1 MHSPLGIT
9 ASAFRIKF
17 SKLLLITVLS
27 SIMFIGCE
35 RQLVSPIASIDPPQ
49 IDTQFAQKALS
60 DLADT
65 ANSQGFINLAASA
78 NDFAEALTTE
88 DQTYVQ
94 PTFSKLS
101 RLASEVTYLIDSFDN
116 AGCSVELRPFAE
128 ATVEAI
134 KAYTIRDAAK
144 MNHALQE
151 LAQEASTANMT
162 LQRLSDLTALDN
174 SFRPFVF
181 GYNSRYWHDGIYSV
195 GHTVLGKMT
204 LGYEHIDIGNE
215 TEAVIDFLATK
226 GYKAIRRHG
235 YSGGEC
241 DYLSVIDL
249 GAQVDTWLI
258 IEEFEEELKNIPNLA
273 FIEPVAFCP
282 FPEPAVVPPIYV
294 YELNRLITVSISN
307 RYNKAWCQGNLDVNA
322 IDNILIEES
331 KLDFF
336 NYAFLRKLADIFAEE
351 KPETTEPIGS
361 NVFSFRSIVLEFLR
375 IYFQNS
381 GKTNDELVEMYSQ
394 YGLTPYHLAPED
406 FDENSFRAPE
416 KTLDEII
423 EIFRQAV
430 RGDIVDITSD
440 KAPDSYYY
448 NYYWNWR

>member
-1 MHSPLGIT
+1 M
-9 ASAFRIKF
+9 KF
-17 SKLLLITVLS
+17 FKLLFLASLS
-27 SIMFIGCE
+27 AIIIILTGCE
-35 RQLVSPIASIDPPQ
+35 RRLVSPIDPSDPPQ

-65 ANSQGFINLAASA
+65 ANSQGFINLADAA
-78 NDFAEALTTE
+78 NDFAEALATE

-134 KAYTIRDAAK
+134 KAYTIRDAAE

-162 LQRLSDLTALDN
+162 LQRLSGLTALNN

-181 GYNSRYWHDGIYSV
+181 GYSSRYWHDGIYE
-195 GHTVLGKMT
+195 LGKMA
-204 LGYEHIDIGNE
+204 LGYENIDIRNE
-215 TEAVIDFLATK
+215 TDTAVIDFLATK

-241 DYLSVIDL
+241 NYLYVIDL
-249 GAQVDTWLI
+249 GAQVNTWLI
-258 IEEFEEELKNIPNLA
+258 IEEFEEELKNIPNLV
-273 FIEPVAFCP
+273 FIEPVAYCP
-282 FPEPAVVPPIYV
+282 FPKPTAEVRLIYV
-294 YELNRLITVSISN
+294 FELNRLIANAISY
-307 RYNKAWCQGNLDVNA
+307 RYNEAWCQGNLDVNT
-322 IDNILIEES
+322 IDSILIEES

-336 NYAFLRKLADIFAEE
+336 NYTFLRKLADIFAEE
-351 KPETTEPIGS
+351 KPETTELIGS
-361 NVFSFRSIVLEFLR
+361 NVFSFRSIVLGFLR

-381 GKTNDELVEMYSQ
+381 GKTNGELVEIYSQ
-394 YGLTPYHLAPED
+394 YGLTPYVAVPEN
-406 FDENSFRAPE
+406 FDENSFRTPE
-416 KTLDEII
+416 KAIDEII
-423 EIFRQAV
+423 EIFRQSV
-430 RGDIVDITSD
+430 RKGSVDITAD

-448 NYYWNWR
+448 RWNWR

>member
-1 MHSPLGIT
+1 MQFPHSIT
-9 ASAFRIKF
+9 ASAFRMKF
-17 SKLLLITVLS
+17 FKLFLLAALS
-27 SIMFIGCE
+27 AIILTGCE
-35 RQLVSPIASIDPPQ
+35 RRLVSPIDPIDPPQ
-49 IDTQFAQKALS
+49 IDTQFVQKALS

-65 ANSQGFINLAASA
+65 ANSQGFINLADAA

-134 KAYTIRDAAK
+134 KAYTIRDAAE

-162 LQRLSDLTALDN
+162 LQRLSGLTALNN

-181 GYNSRYWHDGIYSV
+181 GYSSRYWHDGIYE
-195 GHTVLGKMT
+195 LGKMA
-204 LGYEHIDIGNE
+204 LGYENIDIRNE
-215 TEAVIDFLATK
+215 TDTAVIDFLATK

-249 GAQVDTWLI
+249 GAQVNTLLI
-258 IEEFEEELKNIPNLA
+258 IEEFEEELKNIPNLV
-273 FIEPVAFCP
+273 FIEPVVYCP
-282 FPEPAVVPPIYV
+282 FPEPGVGRPIYV
-294 YELNRLITVSISN
+294 FELNSLITISISN
-307 RYNKAWCQGNLDVNA
+307 RYNKAWCQGNLDVSA
-322 IDNILIEES
+322 IDSILIEES

-351 KPETTEPIGS
+351 KTETTELIGS
-361 NVFSFRSIVLEFLR
+361 NVFSFGSIVLEFLM

-381 GKTNDELVEMYSQ
+381 GKTDGELVEIYSQ
-394 YGLTPYHLAPED
+394 YGLTPYVAVPEN

-416 KTLDEII
+416 KAIDEII
-423 EIFRQAV
+423 EIFRQSV
-430 RGDIVDITSD
+430 RKGSVDFTAD

-448 NYYWNWR
+448 YWNWR